1 MLRCNSQL
9 ILEEM
14 FFFFNRASY
23 EETLFYIF
31 DLFRRVQSPIIGTDT
46 LYMEDLSKV
55 RSYQGPLLDRNR

>member
-1 MLRCNSQL
+1 
-9 ILEEM
+9 M